1 MKSKRLKIVATAA
14 VFVLALSGLL
24 YTTLSEGT
32 EYFKHVD
39 EVMTEPAA
47 WEGKKLNLHGFVVE
61 KSIMRKPDSLEYR
74 FHVQNNGK
82 VVPVRYTGVVP
93 DTFKDGSEVVLKGH
107 LRADGFMVDPGG
119 VVAKCPSKYE
129 EQKLKPRVS
138 GT

>member
-1 MKSKRLKIVATAA
+1 MNAKTIKIAASAA
-14 VFVLALSGLL
+14 VFVAALSGLM

-32 EYFKHVD
+32 EYFKDVD
-39 EVMTEPAA
+39 EVMAEPDA
-47 WEGKKLNLHGFVVE
+47 WHGKKMNLHGFVVE
-61 KSIMRKPDSLEYR
+61 KSILRKPDSLEYR

-107 LRADGFMVDPGG
+107 LSANGFMVEPNG